1 MHFEASH
8 DSRKQPSS
16 TASPSGG
23 ARLELAVEAHI
34 AHHLHLPTQHRSP
47 HTVAVL
53 LPDLCPL
60 ARSAGP
66 AELTSLV
73 SPDKLAGA
81 GTRLE
86 KLIFV
91 FVILAGSSLHRS
103 ERASASARSMQAQ
116 LSASVPACA
125 GIRPGSRTAVARPA
139 SASVGE
145 HPPGRPRCVEEKSV
159 RRRASNPMRTA
170 AWLLRPC
177 MHVRCAC
184 AHSYRSDP

>member
-16 TASPSGG
+16 TASSSGG
-23 ARLELAVEAHI
+23 ARLEHAVEPHI

-53 LPDLCPL
+53 LPVLCRL
-60 ARSAGP
+60 LGRLTGGV
-66 AELTSLV
+66 LTSLV

-103 ERASASARSMQAQ
+103 ERASASLGAQ
-116 LSASVPACA
+116 HAGAAERSVPACA

-145 HPPGRPRCVEEKSV
+145 HPPRRPRCVEEKSV
-159 RRRASNPMRTA
+159 RRRASNPNGRTA

-177 MHVRCAC
+177 M
-184 AHSYRSDP
+184 